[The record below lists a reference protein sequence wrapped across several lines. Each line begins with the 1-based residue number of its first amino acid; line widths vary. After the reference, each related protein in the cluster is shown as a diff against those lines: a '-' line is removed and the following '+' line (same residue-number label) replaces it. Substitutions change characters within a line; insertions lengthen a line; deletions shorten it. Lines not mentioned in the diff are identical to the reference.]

1 MRRNATQAKHAP
13 CLLAHNKH
21 GHASCLQPPGSLGG
35 LAIRAVGQG
44 VPVDIAALA
53 RVHGPRCIAVAVEL
67 LDDPDSR
74 VRLGALTALLDRGFG
89 RPAQV
94 IATPDGNS
102 PIAMHLLAATMISE
116 QLTATLEQRER
127 YAISM
132 GPPSRVTEGP
142 PSICPRRRPRS
153 E

>member
-1 MRRNATQAKHAP
+1 MS
-13 CLLAHNKH
+13 
-21 GHASCLQPPGSLGG
+21 ASTPETRARKLPSTAWQPGRSGNPRGRPRS
-35 LAIRAVGQG
+35 
-44 VPVDIAALA
+44 PVDIAALA

-127 YAISM
+127 YAIN
-132 GPPSRVTEGP
+132 GPAEPSNGRAAIDLSAPPPTE
-142 PSICPRRRPRS
+142 
-153 E
+153 